1 MRTEGNQGL
10 GSAARLILTAG
21 TAVYRLYYST
31 VRVRLLLTDGSAMRA
46 RSYRP
51 GRGIFALCEA
61 DALAVGGLLAG
72 AGFTVLVTVGRD
84 GDRAAFA
91 LERLG
96 CTVVRG
102 SSRLGGAEALR
113 GLVRHLESTAG
124 PAAIVVDGPLGP
136 AGIAK
141 AGAIACAMMTGRPLH
156 ALAASAH
163 SAFVFPGTWSGI
175 YLPLPFTRVRVYCDD
190 PLPLPDSSALGD
202 VERHAETLTARLS
215 AVRKLCQRGNLPAK

>member
-10 GSAARLILTAG
+10 GWASRLILKAATA
-21 TAVYRLYYST
+21 AYRLHYST
-31 VRVRLLLTDGSAMRA
+31 LRVRLLLTNGSVMRA
-46 RSYRP
+46 RSYRF
-51 GRGIFALCEA
+51 GREIFGLCEA

-113 GLVRHLESTAG
+113 GLVRHLETSTG
-124 PAAIVVDGPLGP
+124 PAAIVIDGPLGP
-136 AGIAK
+136 AGVAK
-141 AGAIACAMMTGRPLH
+141 AGAIACAMMTGRSLH

-163 SAFVFPGTWSGI
+163 PVFAFPGTWSGI
-175 YLPLPFTRVRVYCDD
+175 YLPLPFARVRVCCDD
-190 PLPLPDSSALGD
+190 PLPLPDSFVLGD
-202 VERHAETLTARLS
+202 AEHHAETFTARLG
-215 AVRKLCQRGNLPAK
+215 AVRKRCQRGNLPAK